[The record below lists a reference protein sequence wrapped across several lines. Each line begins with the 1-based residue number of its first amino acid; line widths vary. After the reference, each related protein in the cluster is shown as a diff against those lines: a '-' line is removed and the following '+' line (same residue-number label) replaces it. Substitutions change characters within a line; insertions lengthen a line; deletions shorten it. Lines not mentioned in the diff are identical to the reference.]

1 MKYKLTKNSIEVCGK
16 KLFQI
21 QATVSFGNI
30 EKGELGGYI
39 EKEENLSQEN
49 NAWVYG
55 DARVSGNA
63 RVYGDAWVYGNAWV
77 SGDARVFGDAR
88 VYGNARVYGD
98 AWVFGDA
105 RVSGNARVYGDARV
119 YGNAW
124 VSGDAQVYGEIKI
137 LAGYFFGT
145 RYNKEEIKFKENEDV
160 ELIYKGEA
168 KFEDVDDEVEK
179 AIKLLESK
187 GKLKDGKILI

>member
-55 DARVSGNA
+55 N
-63 RVYGDAWVYGNAWV
+63 
-77 SGDARVFGDAR
+77 
-88 VYGNARVYGD
+88 
-98 AWVFGDA
+98 
-105 RVSGNARVYGDARV
+105 
-119 YGNAW
+119 
-124 VSGDAQVYGEIKI
+124 AQVYGKLKI
-137 LAGYFFGT
+137 SLGYFFGM
-145 RYNKEEIKFKENEDV
+145 RYNKEEIKYKENEGA
-160 ELIYKGEA
+160 EIIYKGEA
-168 KFEDVDDEVEK
+168 KFEEDEPVEVIQIGDQKYNKQEVEE
-179 AIKLLESK
+179 A
-187 GKLKDGKILI
+187 LKDIKSL